1 MIKYILLKNTYTKFT
16 STFED
21 KFQNVFE
28 EIHFWEYFSVFF
40 QYFFAYSRITE
51 KCKLTTGC

>member
-1 MIKYILLKNTYTKFT
+1 MIKHISLKNTYTKFT
-16 STFED
+16 FTFED
-21 KFQNVFE
+21 KLQNVFE

-40 QYFFAYSRITE
+40 QYFFAYLRITE